1 MRSSHSGSQS
11 PAILSAAP
19 RAVRHSCDWCKSSLD
34 RRPLPRFASRGWPDA
49 SPGSRCVRERRGC
62 LSLGP
67 PPPISAP
74 QASAPGAGPHGAVHG
89 LGPAPESRP
98 PPVRARPRSRTPWFH
113 SRRANG
119 PAPHAHRAPCWW
131 PPFFRARRLVV
142 SPDAGAIEKR
152 HPELNPALLG
162 QEQQPLPHAQVVPA
176 DEHLRRAGPGPQL
189 SGDGPPLGSI
199 LMAPEDGRDGAPQI
213 LRLRL
218 TLGPTRLDQ
227 RLQVRP
233 LRVRHHRPL
242 LIPEGAKRPSSQT
255 VQARTGPRL
264 VTLNFPARL
273 SSHRSADVG
282 AQLVQVRAGVLK
294 VPASQAWLLRR
305 NHHCNEDESAE
316 KREKKHDEPHHAF
329 PTWGRCLAAK
339 LGWADPNAGFH
350 HASP

>member
-34 RRPLPRFASRGWPDA
+34 RRPLPRCASRGWPDA

-89 LGPAPESRP
+89 LGPAPGSRP
-98 PPVRARPRSRTPWFH
+98 PPVRARRRSRTPWSH

-162 QEQQPLPHAQVVPA
+162 QEQQPLPHAQVGPA
-176 DEHLRRAGPGPQL
+176 DEGLSRPRPGPQL

-218 TLGPTRLDQ
+218 PLGPTRLDQ

-255 VQARTGPRL
+255 VQARTGPNVL
-264 VTLNFPARL
+264 LAELETD
-273 SSHRSADVG
+273 SKWRSVKGGDSPEP
-282 AQLVQVRAGVLK
+282 RFK
-294 VPASQAWLLRR
+294 EREMILR
-305 NHHCNEDESAE
+305 
-316 KREKKHDEPHHAF
+316 F
-329 PTWGRCLAAK
+329 LA
-339 LGWADPNAGFH
+339 L
-350 HASP
+350 